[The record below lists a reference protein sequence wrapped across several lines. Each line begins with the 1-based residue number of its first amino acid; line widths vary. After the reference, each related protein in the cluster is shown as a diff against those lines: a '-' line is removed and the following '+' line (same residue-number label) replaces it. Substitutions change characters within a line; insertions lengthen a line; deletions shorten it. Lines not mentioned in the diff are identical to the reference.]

1 MSLIDLGEIIFWKPA
16 ISHSSIFFA
25 ERPIITEFLPIYVL
39 SNFSSDEKIVLDDFL
54 KGGGEAIEC
63 FMNEGFQKAAKTF
76 SKKSY
81 TEV

>member
-1 MSLIDLGEIIFWKPA
+1 MGIG
-16 ISHSSIFFA
+16 
-25 ERPIITEFLPIYVL
+25 RPTHGNVASYVL
-39 SNFSSDEKIVLDDFL
+39 SNFSSDERMVLDDFL
-54 KGGGEAIEC
+54 KGGGEAIDC